1 MLHLDDKRRTRRLA
15 LLLLASLGVL
25 VALWLGL
32 VRALG
37 AGGLSPPLISP
48 VGLPTDPTRETA
60 AAFMFTSATSARF
73 RCALDGGDETDC
85 GAGILGAETYP
96 GPLAPGRH
104 TFRVWAVTETET
116 SGAASYSW
124 TILASGD
131 TPSGGGKAGD
141 DGGDGD
147 GGEGQGSGAQA
158 PAGHEPFEISGDVD
172 GLAPGV
178 TKTIVLTLHNPNDHP
193 IYVTAIS
200 VEIAEDSSPS
210 GCRSAPNI
218 ALEQPTGITASSPV
232 VVGPHASVTLDGF
245 PRAPRIGFRNQPWN
259 QDVCKGKSF
268 ALDYTGSAHS

>member
-1 MLHLDDKRRTRRLA
+1 VFHLDDKRRTRRLA
-15 LLLLASLGVL
+15 VFLLASLGVL
-25 VALWLGL
+25 AALLVGL
-32 VRALG
+32 VRAHG
-37 AGGLSPPLISP
+37 AGGLSLPVISP

-60 AAFMFTSATSARF
+60 AAFMFTSATSAEF
-73 RCALDGGDETDC
+73 RCALDGGDETHC
-85 GAGILGAETYP
+85 GAGFLGAESYP

-116 SGAASYSW
+116 SGVASYSW
-124 TILASGD
+124 TILASGEA
-131 TPSGGGKAGD
+131 PAGGE
-141 DGGDGD
+141 GDGSD
-147 GGEGQGSGAQA
+147 GQGSGTQA

-172 GLAPGV
+172 RLAPGV
-178 TKTIVLTLHNPNDHP
+178 TETIVLTVRNPNDHP

-200 VEIAEDSSPS
+200 VEIAEDSTPP

-232 VVGPHASVTLDGF
+232 LLAPHASVTLDGF
-245 PRAPRIGFRNQPWN
+245 PRAPRIGFRNRPWN